1 MKELGGCVCQKE
13 THLPQGLTISVT
25 HSQPN
30 VPHTSQG
37 HKIREDTEVAPDCLP
52 GYSWAREKKL
62 WAQPPLEFVP
72 ARDLTFVL
80 AFHKPL
86 WRQKKTGE
94 FLAQL
99 HKVFLSPGRRL
110 ELCI

>member
-1 MKELGGCVCQKE
+1 MG
-13 THLPQGLTISVT
+13 PQNKRRS
-25 HSQPN
+25 
-30 VPHTSQG
+30 
-37 HKIREDTEVAPDCLP
+37 RVAPDCLL

-72 ARDLTFVL
+72 ARDLTFAL

-86 WRQKKTGE
+86 RRQKKTGE

-110 ELCI
+110 ELCT